1 MIGRASGKSCGVT
14 LVLMLL
20 VFLQHLDIR
29 SQYQVFAAEKEKPYF
44 QGKRITFIVPF
55 SAGGSTDVRA
65 RFIAEQLGRYI
76 PGNPQILVNNRTGG
90 GGAIAFNFLET
101 AARPD
106 GLTIGVATSGVLIRW
121 LTGQQGHTYDLEKMK
136 ILAAAGETQLAYVGG
151 TLGVKNLADLYG
163 LGRPI
168 RTGHTRI
175 TSSYARSEQALK
187 EILGLPFKPTVG
199 YDGYSE
205 ARIAVLRGEVDMSW
219 DYPPAY
225 HTAMRPQIESGELVP
240 IFQVGYLHEGKLAAD
255 PRIPDMPLLS
265 HQYEERT
272 GKSIYDA
279 SQWPYLRAV
288 VASENLG
295 TSFWLPAGVP
305 PDVAAILVDAFEKMA
320 ASPEYQAAAVKMMGA
335 EDRLSGA
342 KEAKQAFDTF
352 VGNPKEVVDWLSGPN

>member
-14 LVLMLL
+14 LLILLYVVLQGLNTHSPRRLL
-20 VFLQHLDIR
+20 
-29 SQYQVFAAEKEKPYF
+29 AAESETPYF
-44 QGKRITFIVPF
+44 EGKRITFIVPF

-65 RFIAEQLGRYI
+65 RFIAEQLGQYI

-101 AARPD
+101 GARPD

-121 LTGQQGHTYDLEKMK
+121 LTGQQGHTYDLAKMK
-136 ILAAAGETQLAYVGG
+136 ILAAAGETQLAYAGG
-151 TLGVKNLADLYG
+151 TSGIKSFADLYES
-163 LGRPI
+163 GRPI

-225 HTAMRPQIESGELVP
+225 HAAMKPQIESGELVP
-240 IFQVGYLHEGKLAAD
+240 IFQVGYLRAGKLVSD
-255 PRIPDMPLLS
+255 PRIPDMPLLPD
-265 HQYEERT
+265 QYKKRT

-279 SQWPYLRAV
+279 EQWPYLRAV

-305 PDVAAILVDAFEKMA
+305 ADVASILVDAFEKMA
-320 ASPEYQAAAVKMMGA
+320 ASPEYQAAAVAMMGA
-335 EDRLSGA
+335 ADRLSGA
-342 KEAKQAFDTF
+342 QEAQEAFDTF
-352 VGNPKEVVDWLSGPN
+352 VGNPKEVVDWLRGPN